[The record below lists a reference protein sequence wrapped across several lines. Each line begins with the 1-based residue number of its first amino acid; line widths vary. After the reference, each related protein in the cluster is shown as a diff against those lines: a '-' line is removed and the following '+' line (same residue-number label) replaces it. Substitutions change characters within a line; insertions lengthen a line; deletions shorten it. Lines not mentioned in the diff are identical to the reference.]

1 MLQHKYW
8 FGPTVSVRHVE
19 GKLNVMFEEIL
30 LAASNAVG
38 RSYKVKELWDW
49 DYNRYPEP
57 NADLTIIGPDNQ
69 EYTAKIRYT
78 PKEGWTLDHI
88 SKWHKRESTTSKKTA
103 DVT

>member
-8 FGPTVSVRHVE
+8 FGPTVNVWHVE

-49 DYNRYPEP
+49 DYNLYPEP
-57 NADLTIIGPDNQ
+57 NATLTIIGPDGQ
-69 EYTAKIRYT
+69 EYDATIRLIT
-78 PKEGWTLDHI
+78 GEGWTLDHI
-88 SKWHKRESTTSKKTA
+88 SKWHKQESTTSKKTA